1 MQVVK
6 EVWLL
11 KHQAIPHEFMCAQN
25 TATPKLYV
33 SENSATSSATYHAS
47 YHNDGIVIYQPVKAY
62 IVIEGAPN
70 AI

>member
-33 SENSATSSATYHAS
+33 SENSATSSATYHAA
-47 YHNDGIVIYQPVKAY
+47 YHNGGFVIYQPVKAY